1 MPLVPDIVRQL
12 VGNLFGIRLICFRSR
27 HHDDAAAG
35 DVSVVTD
42 VADMPGTAQNPRI
55 LFQFI
60 EILIDRTHRL
70 IRRYALFPAQNHRQL
85 AVHGM
90 NVLAV
95 LDQIADH
102 LRHLPP
108 CIAGISVR
116 GLAVAADRG
125 RRFDIVLTQIAV
137 RIAGHRDRDVRS
149 DEVTDRLED
158 VMIARAQAVDLAR
171 AVKHQIDSVD
181 FMQMLAHRIEEA
193 CFDVVERVALDHA

>member
-1 MPLVPDIVRQL
+1 
-12 VGNLFGIRLICFRSR
+12 
-27 HHDDAAAG
+27 
-35 DVSVVTD
+35 
-42 VADMPGTAQNPRI
+42 
-55 LFQFI
+55 
-60 EILIDRTHRL
+60 
-70 IRRYALFPAQNHRQL
+70 
-85 AVHGM
+85 M
-90 NVLAV
+90 NVLPV

-193 CFDVVERVALDHA
+193 